1 MKTNSTNPNE
11 DLQAIREIMER
22 SSKFLSLSG
31 LAGVFAGVCALTG
44 AAIAWLFILDSGHV
58 HYDKYM
64 RSLNDSTTSGIR
76 FYIALDALLVLGFAV
91 LGAVY
96 FSYRKARKA
105 GQQLWTISSRRLIFH
120 LMIPLVSGGIFALIL
135 VFRSDLELVA
145 PVMLIFYGLS
155 LVNAGK
161 FTFGEIHYL
170 GLTEIVLGILAG
182 VFINFGLLFWAIGF
196 GLMHIVY
203 GTVMYYRYERQREQG
218 VGRRA

>member
-31 LAGVFAGVCALTG
+31 LSGVFAGVCALIG
-44 AAIAWLFILDSGHV
+44 AAVAWLFILDPGHGQSGE
-58 HYDKYM
+58 YM
-64 RSLNDSTTSGIR
+64 HNQGASAISGVRLYLAI
-76 FYIALDALLVLGFAV
+76 DALLILAFAV
-91 LGAVY
+91 AGAIY
-96 FSYRKARKA
+96 FSFRKAQNA
-105 GQQLWTISSRRLIFH
+105 GQRFWANSTKHLLVH
-120 LMIPLVSGGIFALIL
+120 LMIPLVSGGVFALLL
-135 VFRSDLELVA
+135 VMRNNIELVA

-182 VFINFGLLFWAIGF
+182 VFIHFGLLFWTIGF

-203 GTVMYYRYERQREQG
+203 GTVMYYRYER
-218 VGRRA
+218 